1 MAPQLTHSR
10 PSAGG
15 QGETPACFT
24 DKVTEDCG
32 WASGC
37 RPGSSPLGQAASGEV
52 TSSPSPDG
60 EREPG
65 DLPKEARFR
74 G

>member
-10 PSAGG
+10 PSEGG
-15 QGETPACFT
+15 QGETPACLT
-24 DKVTEDCG
+24 DKVTEDSR

-37 RPGSSPLGQAASGEV
+37 RSGSSALGQAASGEV

-65 DLPKEARFR
+65 DLPQGAGCRD
-74 G
+74 